1 MHGIY
6 SVHNV
11 KYACA
16 AVITSRTNPYG
27 FPFFTSILHALF
39 TVRNGMFPLECA
51 FYGYVNAD
59 ILLDPRIEEVLSFV
73 RGKQL
78 EGELQS
84 SLLLVGRRTN
94 IHLSDYNS
102 VEDASLQQIRH
113 YFWQNEQFMG
123 LAMDYFLFTESTFS
137 SDFLSSVVVGR
148 DMIDSYIFHYC
159 YSRGNVSVVDMSEG
173 REGHLA
179 GMICSDCHPPDR
191 KRGQLGQQA
200 VGALSRRR

>member
-6 SVHNV
+6 YLQNV
-11 KYACA
+11 KYARVA
-16 AVITSRTNPYG
+16 AITSRTNPYG

-39 TVRNGMFPLECA
+39 TVRNGMSPLECE

-59 ILLDPRIEEVLSFV
+59 ILLDPRTEEVLSFV
-73 RGKQL
+73 KEKQL
-78 EGELQS
+78 AGELRS

-94 IHLSDYNS
+94 INFSEYSS
-102 VEDASLQQIRH
+102 VEEIPLQQIRH

-159 YSRGNVSVVDMSEG
+159 YSRGDVSVVDMSEG
-173 REGHLA
+173 RERQLA
-179 GMICSDCHPPDR
+179 GMRCSDRRPPDGE
-191 KRGQLGQQA
+191 RGQLGEQTL
-200 VGALSRRR
+200 GALGRR

>member
-6 SVHNV
+6 SLQNV
-11 KYACA
+11 KYARV

-39 TVRNGMFPLECA
+39 TVRNGMSPLECE

-59 ILLDPRIEEVLSFV
+59 ILLDPRTEEVLSFV
-73 RGKQL
+73 KEKQL
-78 EGELQS
+78 AGELRS

-94 IHLSDYNS
+94 INFSEYSS
-102 VEDASLQQIRH
+102 VEEIPLQQIRH

-159 YSRGNVSVVDMSEG
+159 YSRGDVSVVDMSEG
-173 REGHLA
+173 RERELA
-179 GMICSDCHPPDR
+179 GMRCSDRRPPDGE
-191 KRGQLGQQA
+191 RGQLGEQTL
-200 VGALSRRR
+200 GALGG